1 MENVLKQMELDTPI
15 GGMNPMAYMASIIDH
30 NDQDLIAIEK
40 GKLNIAVLQQMNN
53 RSRIILDAYKFQLKK
68 NEQESTTKEPKDEPK
83 EE

>member
-1 MENVLKQMELDTPI
+1 MENVLKQMELDTLI
-15 GGMNPMAYMASIIDH
+15 GGMNQMDYMASIIDR
-30 NDQDLIAIEK
+30 NDHDLIAIEK

-68 NEQESTTKEPKDEPK
+68 NEQEMAPKEPKDEPK